1 MEHTTVN
8 SRGTAS
14 YRAPE
19 LLAPKAAY
27 TNKVDIWALG
37 CITYELMNAI
47 RAFHDDWAVMRY
59 MSDSS
64 TLALDFKR
72 LPSNSAF
79 APRELFEIAKSLL
92 ATDFNHRPLWKS
104 TDFLLRIG
112 FGLCC
117 YTPSKK
123 IGVARFTSYCEPQAD
138 GDHGTSGWWKLVQD
152 NPRAPKARIELA
164 TANERLGDSKKA
176 I

>member
-64 TLALDFKR
+64 TLALDFKQ

-79 APRELFEIAKSLL
+79 APRELFEIAKSLFT
-92 ATDFNHRPLWKS
+92 TDFNQRRLWKS
-104 TDFLLRIG
+104 TDFLSRIG

-123 IGVARFTSYCEPQAD
+123 IGVALYIILRTAGRWGPWNLGMVETC
-138 GDHGTSGWWKLVQD
+138 SGQ
-152 NPRAPKARIELA
+152 PKSSKSTYRI
-164 TANERLGDSKKA
+164 GDSL
-176 I
+176 